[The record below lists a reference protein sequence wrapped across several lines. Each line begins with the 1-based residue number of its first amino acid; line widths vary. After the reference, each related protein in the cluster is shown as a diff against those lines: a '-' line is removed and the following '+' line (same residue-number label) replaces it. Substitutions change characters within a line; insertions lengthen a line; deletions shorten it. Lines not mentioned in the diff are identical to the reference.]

1 MNRFKTSLLALTLTA
16 AATTGALT
24 AHAADNPYLAQV
36 PKSAGPF
43 QLPASMNQKGT
54 KPYEMSG
61 IVTRAE
67 KAELMRQLIPMMKT
81 TTRLDAKDVMNLMT
95 TKYKAKKDLS
105 FDDVVQSMQL
115 RGNQLNFK
123 QVGHSAM
130 WKDIQAVLGDKEAPR
145 MEVFHWCDIAAGR
158 EVLKFA
164 PEAIVYLPC
173 RIAIMEDNNKDI
185 WVLTLDW
192 DTAWLDSISD
202 KMGTPDS
209 LVKAAQDIRE
219 KMDVIMRAAAN
230 GEL

>member
-1 MNRFKTSLLALTLTA
+1 MNRIKISLLAVA
-16 AATTGALT
+16 MAGAALT
-24 AHAADNPYLAQV
+24 VQAADNPYLAQV
-36 PKSAGPF
+36 PKSAGPL
-43 QLPASMNQKGT
+43 QLPASMNQKGV

-95 TKYKAKKDLS
+95 TKYKAKKGLT
-105 FDDVVQSMQL
+105 FDDVVTSMNL

-123 QVGHSAM
+123 LVGHSAM
-130 WKDIQAVLGDKEAPR
+130 WKDIQAVLGDTAAPR

-173 RIAIMEDNNKDI
+173 RIAVMEDNNKDV

-192 DTAWLDSISD
+192 DTAWLDSITD
-202 KMGTPDS
+202 KMGTPDV
-209 LVKAAQDIRE
+209 LVKAATDIRE
-219 KMDVIMRAAAN
+219 KMDIIMRAAAD
-230 GEL
+230 GDL